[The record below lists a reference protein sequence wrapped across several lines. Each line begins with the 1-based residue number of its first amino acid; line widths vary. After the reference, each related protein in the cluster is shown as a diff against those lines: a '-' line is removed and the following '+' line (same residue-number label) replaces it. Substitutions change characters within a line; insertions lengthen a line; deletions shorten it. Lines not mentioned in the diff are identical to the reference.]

1 MPKNYDFGVR
11 GVNWNEYKEDYLLRT
26 DAIWE
31 KIQMKD
37 VFYSFYKVLVTDV
50 VVKNVAQMMMYDP

>member
-31 KIQMKD
+31 KI
-37 VFYSFYKVLVTDV
+37 
-50 VVKNVAQMMMYDP
+50 